1 MAIINSLFSM
11 LSLWRER
18 AWGRRQLQEMD
29 THMLRDIGL
38 SHGAAAMEAAK
49 PWWRD

>member
-1 MAIINSLFSM
+1 MAPIGSLFSL

-18 AWGRRQLQEMD
+18 AWGRRQLHEME
-29 THMLRDIGL
+29 TRLLRDIGL
-38 SHGAAAMEAAK
+38 SHGAAQFEANK